1 METVIEETSGPVRH
15 WWIVLL
21 EALLFIAA
29 GFIFF
34 FYPFES
40 YTISFLTINI
50 VVSVLLVVIGV
61 LEIAFAFT
69 TRNIFGSWVWGCV
82 LGILTLIL
90 GLILIFNPQ
99 ISELVLPYI
108 LAIWILIEG
117 ISMIGTSINMK
128 DSKQGGWM
136 WVCLGGI
143 LVILLGI
150 IIIFNFELATLTFVY
165 WVGFSF
171 LFAGITD
178 AFVSYKLYKA
188 KKFIKKTTVV
198 EGAQT

>member
-1 METVIEETSGPVRH
+1 METVVEEVTTTVRH

-21 EALLFIAA
+21 EALLFIVA
-29 GFIFF
+29 GFVFL

-40 YTISFLTINI
+40 YTISFLTIDI
-50 VVSVLLVVIGV
+50 VISVLLVVIGV

-82 LGILTLIL
+82 LGLLTLLI
-90 GLILIFNPQ
+90 GLILIFNPH
-99 ISELVLPYI
+99 ITEIILPYI

-117 ISMIGTSINMK
+117 ISMIGTAIDMK
-128 DSKQGGWM
+128 DTKQSGWI

-150 IIIFNFELATLTFVY
+150 IIIFNFELAVLTFVY

-178 AFVSYKLYKA
+178 AYVSYKLYKA
-188 KKFIKKTTVV
+188 KKIIKKTTVV
-198 EGAQT
+198 EGA